1 VSLRRTLAITRR
13 IAEQLRRD
21 HRTVALLFVAPV
33 VIVTLLGWVMRDQTP
48 SPTRVSVVNEA
59 AIVGAMIRSRIEA
72 AAATAGIVVDP
83 LERDRARARDALAT
97 GDLDLVVVIP
107 TSFPEDMAA
116 RQPRLTVITPG
127 VVPGDDASRMAQ
139 LASALAGSLQEA
151 GSVPTI
157 ERETLFGAPAGDFL
171 DAFAPA
177 LVGFVVFFLLFILT
191 GISFLRERIGGTLE
205 RLLATP
211 IRRGE
216 IIAGYSLGFGALA
229 TLQVAVILTVAL
241 ASVVIPAIGPLPEI
255 RLGLGIAN
263 SGSVVLAFVVTVLL
277 ALAAVNLGI
286 LISTF
291 ARTEFQV
298 LQFIPIVLVPQV
310 LLAGIFWPITSLP
323 EVLEA
328 IARMMPLTYG
338 LEGLREVLVKGAGL
352 ESSVLRFDIAVLL
365 GITVVLMV
373 LATRTI
379 RREVA

>member
-1 VSLRRTLAITRR
+1 MSLRRTFAITRR
-13 IAEQLRRD
+13 IAQQLRRD

-48 SPTRVSVVNEA
+48 SPTRVTVVNEA
-59 AIVGAMIRSRIEA
+59 AVVGAMVRTRIEA
-72 AAATAGIVVDP
+72 AATAAGMVVDP
-83 LERDRARARDALAT
+83 VERDRAMARDAIAA
-97 GDLDLVVVIP
+97 GDLDLAVVIP
-107 TSFPEDMAA
+107 ASFPQDMAA
-116 RQPRLTVITPG
+116 QAPRLTVITPG
-127 VVPGDDASRMAQ
+127 VVPGDDASHLSQ

-157 ERETLFGAPAGDFL
+157 ERETVFGAPGADFL

-177 LVGFVVFFLLFILT
+177 LVSFVVFFLLFILT

-205 RLLATP
+205 RLLGTP

-229 TLQVAVILTVAL
+229 TLQVAVILAVTL
-241 ASVVIPAIGPLPEI
+241 GSLVIPPVGPLPEI
-255 RLGLGIAN
+255 RLGLGVAN
-263 SGSVVLAFVVTVLL
+263 SGSVLLAFVVTTLL

-286 LISTF
+286 LVSTF

-323 EVLEA
+323 EVLEVV
-328 IARMMPLTYG
+328 ARLLPMTYG

-352 ESSVLRFDIAVLL
+352 ESSVLRFDIGVLL
-365 GITVVLMV
+365 GITLVLMV